1 MSGKKRRVRRPRRV
15 GKLDAVQI
23 GSVLAGRYELGAPIG
38 SGGFATVYRAR
49 DVQERRD
56 VAVKVIPSSIGTAIA
71 SGAESLA
78 ANAHD
83 DATAQFDRFRQEAL
97 ALSRLRSRHVAR
109 VHHFGLE
116 EGVGL
121 YLVME
126 LIDGVPLDATSLGR
140 ALLAHEVL
148 RVARGM
154 LAGLAEAHAHGIVH
168 RDIKPTN
175 VIVPRGRRGLDE
187 VRLLDFG
194 IARDERHAAIQAEA
208 LGRAEGDDGIVLGTP
223 AFMAP
228 EQLRGDG
235 AGAGADV
242 YAAGLVLFDLLCIG
256 PLLPGVTVREQ
267 LMARLTT
274 DVSLDGRVPP
284 PLGTLLTKM
293 LARDPEKRFRH
304 AGEALEAIGDLE
316 TAPVSLD
323 AMGELVAPPP
333 PFEPDEDT
341 DERTTDKSG
350 QKHALFTAAR
360 ASEESSS
367 HERIREGTPAPP
379 SALVLPARAPSRPV
393 PAGSAFAF
401 GARRLSRLARDPV
414 VALTETL
421 HALDLAMVDA
431 LARRERGAQTARI
444 ARAVA
449 LALRLELDAAA
460 LVLEPLAGQSDLARA
475 FGATLVAPRARRA
488 TRARVD
494 ADRSDAWVDTI
505 DLELGAML
513 VSLGTCMTLRDDA
526 TRCEQRCRRLLERA
540 STSVASPTFT
550 TVRMAQISGATLAG
564 TLNTTTAIA
573 DLLRLRDAERETAS
587 PFNVLV
593 RALLLGVTC
602 FRADEHLSRE
612 QLERATKLA
621 AEKGNTL
628 LEARALV
635 TWGGM
640 LVEIP
645 ERVEHGLSIL
655 DRATTLLAHG
665 DAPSLEHIA
674 EHNRGAA
681 LVIQGRYS
689 ESAPHLRRA
698 RHAAKGE
705 LSLEHEMLS
714 CMNEGFSH
722 VCLGDRDAAARIV
735 DELSDARLA
744 QCSARTGAYCHV
756 VRSMF
761 AMLFEPPERANAEL
775 RRAHARAA
783 EADAE
788 GADAYLLAEALGI
801 LYASARHEEIDLLAR
816 AGELQKLG
824 QDRGFVSFYW
834 FEVLRAMVA
843 QMKDPELRATVGST
857 LEKLVVLLGPASSI
871 APPGR

>member
-1 MSGKKRRVRRPRRV
+1 M
-15 GKLDAVQI
+15 
-23 GSVLAGRYELGAPIG
+23 
-38 SGGFATVYRAR
+38 
-49 DVQERRD
+49 
-56 VAVKVIPSSIGTAIA
+56 IPSSIGSALA
-71 SGAESLA
+71 VGAESLGVGR
-78 ANAHD
+78 D
-83 DATAQFDRFRQEAL
+83 DATAQFERFRQEAL

-109 VHHFGLE
+109 VHHFGRE
-116 EGVGL
+116 DAVGL

-126 LIDGVPLDATSLGR
+126 LIDGVPLDAESLGR

-194 IARDERHAAIQAEA
+194 IARDERRAVVLAEA
-208 LGRAEGDDGIVLGTP
+208 LGRTEGDDGIVLGTP

-228 EQLRGDG
+228 EQLRGDS
-235 AGAGADV
+235 AGASADV
-242 YAAGLVLFDLLCIG
+242 YSAGLVLFDLLCIG
-256 PLLPGVTVREQ
+256 PLLPGTSLRDQ
-267 LMARLTT
+267 LMARLTI

-293 LARDPEKRFRH
+293 LARDPEKRFAN

-316 TAPVSLD
+316 TAPVS
-323 AMGELVAPPP
+323 MGQIVPPYEP
-333 PFEPDEDT
+333 PEEDEDT

-367 HERIREGTPAPP
+367 HERLRDGTPFPPAPAP
-379 SALVLPARAPSRPV
+379 SASAMPAKGPSRPA
-393 PAGSAFAF
+393 PTGSAFAF

-414 VALTETL
+414 VALSETL

-431 LARRERGAQTARI
+431 LARRERGAPTARI

-460 LVLEPLAGQSDLARA
+460 LVLEPLAGQNDLARA

-494 ADRSDAWVDTI
+494 ADKTDAWVETI

-513 VSLGTCMTLRDDA
+513 VSLATCMTLRDDA
-526 TRCEQRCRRLLERA
+526 TRCEQRCRRLLDRA
-540 STSVASPTFT
+540 GAGATSPTLT

-573 DLLRLRDAERETAS
+573 DLLRLRDAERDAVS

-593 RALLLGVTC
+593 RGLLLGVTC

-621 AEKGNTL
+621 AETGNTL

-681 LVIQGRYS
+681 LIIQGRYA

-714 CMNEGFSH
+714 CMNEGLSH
-722 VCLGDRDAAARIV
+722 VCLGDREGSARLV

-744 QCSARTGAYCHV
+744 QCSARTGAYSHV

-761 AMLFEPPERANAEL
+761 AMLFETPDRANIEL
-775 RRAHARAA
+775 RRAHVRAA

-816 AGELQKLG
+816 AGELQKLA

-834 FEVLRAMVA
+834 FDVLRAMVA
-843 QMKDPELRATVGST
+843 HMKDVEMRATVGGT

-871 APPGR
+871 APAR

>member
-1 MSGKKRRVRRPRRV
+1 
-15 GKLDAVQI
+15 VQI
-23 GSVLAGRYELGAPIG
+23 GSVIAGRYELGAPIG
-38 SGGFATVYRAR
+38 SGGFATVYRAF
-49 DVQERRD
+49 DAHERRD
-56 VAVKVIPSSIGTAIA
+56 VAIKVIPSSFGSAVA
-71 SGAESLA
+71 VGAELERGA
-78 ANAHD
+78 RE
-83 DATAQFDRFRQEAL
+83 DATAQFERFRQEAL

-109 VHHFGLE
+109 VHHFGRD

-126 LIDGVPLDATSLGR
+126 LIDGVPLDAESLGR

-194 IARDERHAAIQAEA
+194 IARDERRAAVLAEA
-208 LGRAEGDDGIVLGTP
+208 LGRTEGDDGIVLGTP

-228 EQLRGDG
+228 EQLRGDS

-242 YAAGLVLFDLLCIG
+242 YSAGLVLFDLLCIG
-256 PLLPGVTVREQ
+256 PLLPGTTLRDQ

-274 DVSLDGRVPP
+274 DVALEGRVPP
-284 PLGTLLTKM
+284 PLGTLLAKM
-293 LARDPEKRFRH
+293 LARDPDARFQD

-316 TAPVSLD
+316 TAPVSMD
-323 AMGELVAPPP
+323 AMGGLVPPLNAPM
-333 PFEPDEDT
+333 EEDGDT

-367 HERIREGTPAPP
+367 HERLRDGTPFPPPPAP
-379 SALVLPARAPSRPV
+379 SVPAASSRIPSRPS
-393 PAGSAFAF
+393 PPGPAFAF
-401 GARRLSRLARDPV
+401 GARRLSRLARDPNA
-414 VALTETL
+414 ALGETL

-431 LARRERGAQTARI
+431 LARRERGAPTARI

-460 LVLEPLAGQSDLARA
+460 LVLEPLAGQNDLARA
-475 FGATLVAPRARRA
+475 FGASLVAPRARRA

-494 ADRSDAWVDTI
+494 ADKTDAWVDTI

-513 VSLGTCMTLRDDA
+513 VSLATCMTLRDDA

-540 STSVASPTFT
+540 GDATSATLT

-573 DLLRLRDAERETAS
+573 DLLRLRDTERDAAS
-587 PFNVLV
+587 PFNLLV
-593 RALLLGVTC
+593 RGLLLGVTC

-621 AEKGNTL
+621 AETGNTL

-681 LVIQGRYS
+681 LIIQGRYA

-714 CMNEGFSH
+714 CMNEGLSH
-722 VCLGDRDAAARIV
+722 VCLGDREASARIV

-744 QCSARTGAYCHV
+744 QCSARTGAYSHV

-761 AMLFEPPERANAEL
+761 AMLFETPERANAEL

-816 AGELQKLG
+816 AGELQKLA

-834 FEVLRAMVA
+834 FDVLRAMVK
-843 QMKDPELRATVGST
+843 QMKDVEMRATVGGT

-871 APPGR
+871 APPR